1 MKKLFFAALIH
12 TLSIAASAQGHVDGR
27 VVDAVSGESLPYAY
41 VRLAVSRAAAVT
53 NAYGFFALA
62 APDSP
67 DTLCVSFVGYEPLR
81 IPVAAKSASDVR
93 LALRP
98 AVNSLSEVTVKA
110 RGAYEA
116 ELKSP
121 AMSHHHLSGSQ
132 IKRTVM
138 MFGEPDALK
147 TLQLMPGVN
156 ATADGSNNL
165 SIRGGSHDQ
174 NLILLDE
181 AVVFNPSHAM
191 GLVSAFNPD
200 AVHDVDLYKGA
211 IPARYGGRLS
221 AVVDM
226 RMKEGDANGFHV
238 SGGLGTMCSR
248 LVVEGPIKKDTAS
261 FIVSA
266 RRGYAKLLT
275 LGRDLFETSSYDC
288 PDKDNATFGDYSVK
302 LNWRLP
308 NGDRLFASAYASD
321 DLFHFFAVQ
330 AGTETKWSNK
340 TATLRWNHAFAN
352 NIFAN
357 TTVAASSYDYSQEQ
371 KGDTRDCKWTADM
384 AEIDAKIDVDHYA
397 SVGHFQYGAGVE
409 AHRYKP
415 GNISPTTAGSAV
427 KEVSLGK
434 KRLALAFLYAELT
447 HSFVDRFRLSAGL
460 RMSVAPMLGPATV
473 FSYADRERD
482 IVTDTTTYSSSEIV
496 KSNMGLEPRLGLSF
510 NIADWVTAKASY
522 ARTKQYQHLLTN
534 SALSLPTDIWAPAD
548 SYAKPQTSNAIAI
561 GLHTRFARTAIEAS
575 VEAYMKWTDDLVDFK
590 DGADLKMN
598 PHYETQLLSG
608 RGYARG
614 VEFMLRRDAAR
625 YAFSLAYTLSKAER
639 RIDGV
644 NGGRWYYERFDQRH
658 NLALSATYRPSAI
671 VDLSAVFRYHT
682 GGRTTLPDGYFFFA
696 QATFGTYTERNG
708 YVMDDFHRLDV
719 SADFHLREHQRWSH
733 SLLFA
738 VANVYGRKNPYS
750 MYTKGDFWDRGKVN
764 LYKLHL
770 YRWLPSLTYVF
781 RLK

>member
-1 MKKLFFAALIH
+1 M
-12 TLSIAASAQGHVDGR
+12 
-27 VVDAVSGESLPYAY
+27 SGESLPYAY

-67 DTLCVSFVGYEPLR
+67 YTLCVSFVGYEPLR
-81 IPVAAKSASDVR
+81 MPVAAKSAPDVR

-165 SIRGGSHDQ
+165 SIRGGSHDH
-174 NLILLDE
+174 NLILLAE

-248 LVVEGPIKKDTAS
+248 LVVEGPIKRDTAS

-275 LGRDLFETSSYDC
+275 LGRDLFETSSYDR

-321 DLFHFFAVQ
+321 DLFHLFAVQ
-330 AGTETKWSNK
+330 AGTQTKWSNK
-340 TATLRWNHAFAN
+340 TATLRWNHAFAK

-371 KGDTRDCKWTADM
+371 KGDTRDCKWTAAM

-397 SVGHFQYGAGVE
+397 SVGQ
-409 AHRYKP
+409 P
-415 GNISPTTAGSAV
+415 
-427 KEVSLGK
+427 
-434 KRLALAFLYAELT
+434 
-447 HSFVDRFRLSAGL
+447 
-460 RMSVAPMLGPATV
+460 
-473 FSYADRERD
+473 SYSWS
-482 IVTDTTTYSSSEIV
+482 TSSSI
-496 KSNMGLEPRLGLSF
+496 SQFWPPSF
-510 NIADWVTAKASY
+510 
-522 ARTKQYQHLLTN
+522 
-534 SALSLPTDIWAPAD
+534 LPP
-548 SYAKPQTSNAIAI
+548 
-561 GLHTRFARTAIEAS
+561 
-575 VEAYMKWTDDLVDFK
+575 
-590 DGADLKMN
+590 
-598 PHYETQLLSG
+598 
-608 RGYARG
+608 
-614 VEFMLRRDAAR
+614 
-625 YAFSLAYTLSKAER
+625 
-639 RIDGV
+639 
-644 NGGRWYYERFDQRH
+644 
-658 NLALSATYRPSAI
+658 
-671 VDLSAVFRYHT
+671 
-682 GGRTTLPDGYFFFA
+682 
-696 QATFGTYTERNG
+696 
-708 YVMDDFHRLDV
+708 
-719 SADFHLREHQRWSH
+719 
-733 SLLFA
+733 
-738 VANVYGRKNPYS
+738 
-750 MYTKGDFWDRGKVN
+750 KV
-764 LYKLHL
+764 
-770 YRWLPSLTYVF
+770 R
-781 RLK
+781 